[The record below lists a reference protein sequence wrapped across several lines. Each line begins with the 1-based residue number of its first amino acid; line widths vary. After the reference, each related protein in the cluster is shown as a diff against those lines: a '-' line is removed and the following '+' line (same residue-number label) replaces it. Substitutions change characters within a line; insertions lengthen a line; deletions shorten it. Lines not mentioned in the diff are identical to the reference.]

1 MAIVY
6 HEFSAEYE
14 TLKSYIEQC
23 LHEIDSINK
32 GRINKNINNNVPHT
46 LNLTTASFSLSK
58 DNQLTTEEFDKWL
71 NDVENIL
78 SLNGVFLAY
87 DHNELKNFDR
97 NKNYFMI
104 RSRIY
109 EFDVVPYCTIEE
121 YGIVNKNEDDE

>member
-46 LNLTTASFSLSK
+46 LNLTSASFSLSK
-58 DNQLTTEEFDKWL
+58 DNQLTKEEFDEWL
-71 NDVENIL
+71 DDVESIL

-97 NKNYFMI
+97 NKNYFKV

-121 YGIVNKNEDDE
+121 YDIVNKNND

>member
-14 TLKSYIEQC
+14 TLKLYIEQC

-46 LNLTTASFSLSK
+46 FNLTSASFSLSK
-58 DNQLTTEEFDKWL
+58 DNQLTKEEFDEWL
-71 NDVENIL
+71 DDVESIL

-97 NKNYFMI
+97 NRNYFKV

-121 YGIVNKNEDDE
+121 YDIVNKNND